1 MKNLKK
7 KTAAEEE
14 IKEETSVETPETE
27 EKAEEVVEEVE
38 TTEEAPAAEEEAEG
52 EKITLDSGAVVDE
65 SAHPEA
71 DKAESLVTITKE
83 DGTEIFVEKVESED
97 EAEKKEIYEAI
108 VEADSED
115 AAEEVSEE
123 VLKELED
130 EEIDEVNYIPAGCK
144 THFASLNN
152 SFYVVKTKAGKIK
165 AFKAGKILDSKTK
178 AELLSKIKA
187 GKKTEDEITVFA
199 KVASKIGNK
208 LSSFV
213 KLASK
218 KVAKKHM
225 TVVGDVLKDP
235 KTGKDA
241 KVIASKKTKNGTKLV
256 LNNGSVVDAKKVAAA
271 EAADDKKALEMFN
284 IDTKDLPQSKVETSF
299 NIEEKELDTEDVK
312 SSKSKVKEFY
322 GKLPNK
328 SGVGTEPE
336 WYLKDFNQTR
346 NKTVA
351 SQVKALRDVTKA
363 LHEAKEVIASKDETI
378 KQLQAKLDTIEAQKK
393 VMLKNQKI
401 SKITASMNLTEA
413 EDIRCATKRLASYS
427 DEQLDA
433 IYETINL
440 SSSLVT
446 DLVHEQEANEQMKK
460 EASMNSYVP
469 GIALSDSYGSNNE
482 AIDYV
487 ELLKQK
493 ELNKYN

>member
-14 IKEETSVETPETE
+14 IKEETSVEAPETE
-27 EKAEEVVEEVE
+27 EIKETVEEVE
-38 TTEEAPAAEEEAEG
+38 TTEEKPETEEGEG
-52 EKITLDSGAVVDE
+52 EKITLDSGAIVDE

-71 DKAESLVTITKE
+71 EEAESLVTITKE

-108 VEADSED
+108 VEADSNET
-115 AAEEVSEE
+115 EEVSEE
-123 VLKELED
+123 VLKELD
-130 EEIDEVNYIPAGCK
+130 NEEIDEVNYIPAACK

-178 AELLSKIKA
+178 SDLLSKIKA
-187 GKKTEDEITVFA
+187 GKKTENEVTVFS
-199 KVASKIGNK
+199 KIASKIGTK
-208 LSSFV
+208 LSSFI

-218 KVAKKHM
+218 KIAKKHM
-225 TVVGDVLKDP
+225 PVVGDTLTDS
-235 KTGKDA
+235 KTGKEV
-241 KVIASKKTKNGTKLV
+241 KVIASKKMKSGTKLV
-256 LNNGSVVDAKKVAAA
+256 LNNGSIVDAKKLQAA
-271 EAADDKKALEMFN
+271 EASADDKKQLEVFN
-284 IDTKDLPQSKVETSF
+284 VDTDKLPQSKIETAM
-299 NIEEKELDTEDVK
+299 NIDEKALETEDVK
-312 SSKSKVKEFY
+312 SAKSKVKNYF

-328 SGVGTEPE
+328 SGTGTDVE
-336 WYLKDFNQTR
+336 WYLKDFSQAR

-378 KQLQAKLDTIEAQKK
+378 KQLQAKLDTIENQKK

-440 SSSLVT
+440 SSSLIT

-460 EASMNSYVP
+460 EASMNSYIP
-469 GIALSDSYGSNNE
+469 GIALSDSYGSDNKE
-482 AIDYV
+482 IDYV

-493 ELNKYN
+493 ELNK